1 MKNSPIYSLRRSF
14 IVFVF
19 SFSLIGLFARAVY
32 LQLFEHEFLEEEGN
46 ARHLRVVE
54 MPAHRGMIL
63 DRNGELLAVS
73 TPIFSVWANPE
84 IASKNS
90 ESIRK
95 AARILNLDVAGLVD
109 KIQNKKSRQF
119 IYIKRH
125 IDPQQ
130 AEQLKQQN
138 ITGVYLQREYRRYY
152 PTAEVSSHVLGFTDI
167 DDKGLEGVELAYDQ
181 WLRGQTGAKK
191 VIKDQLN
198 RIVEDVEGIRIPQP
212 GQNISVSI
220 DRRVQYIAYRE
231 LKAKLAQHRA
241 RSASAVMINSKTG
254 EIIAM
259 ANVPSFNPNNRK
271 GYRSHTYRNRAVTD
285 VFEPGSTIKPF
296 TIASALESNR
306 YSPQTIIN
314 TSPGMYQVG
323 DHTIKDIKD
332 YGQLTVSEV
341 ILKSSN
347 VGATKIALTIPS
359 QDLWTTFNSIGI
371 GQSTES
377 GFPGEVGGHIK
388 NFQDWRE
395 VEHATLAFGYGISMT
410 TLQLARAYAVLASG
424 GKRLSISMLNKTDVN
439 FNQDDSVRAFS
450 PQTIDKVLSMLTAV
464 VSENG
469 TGYRAAIPGYSVAG
483 KTGTVHKSTKG
494 GYEEDKYISL
504 FAGIA
509 PASDPRLVLVV
520 MVNEPS
526 RGVYFGG
533 EVAAPIFSKIMGGAL
548 RILNIAPDKVPL
560 HANSSDPLNDR
571 AG

>member
-1 MKNSPIYSLRRSF
+1 MKKAPIFTLRRTL

-19 SFSLIGLFARAVY
+19 IFCLIGLLARSVY
-32 LQLFEHEFLEEEGN
+32 LQLFEHEFLEEEGK

-73 TPIFSVWANPE
+73 TPIYSVWANPE
-84 IASKNS
+84 IALKNRESIMYVAKVLKIGTNGLIEKLQQKNS
-90 ESIRK
+90 K
-95 AARILNLDVAGLVD
+95 
-109 KIQNKKSRQF
+109 QF
-119 IYIKRH
+119 VYIKRH
-125 IDPQQ
+125 IDPLQ
-130 AEQLKQQN
+130 AEQLKQK
-138 ITGVYLQREYRRYY
+138 GVSGIHLQREYRRYY

-167 DDKGLEGVELAYDQ
+167 DDNGLEGLELAYDQ
-181 WLRGQTGAKK
+181 WLRGQPGAKK

-212 GQNISVSI
+212 GKTIALSL
-220 DRRVQYIAYRE
+220 DRRIQYLAYRE
-231 LKAKLAQHRA
+231 LKAKFAQHRA
-241 RSASAVMINSKTG
+241 RSASAVMIDAKTG

-271 GYRSHTYRNRAVTD
+271 GFRSHTYRNRAVTD

-296 TIASALESNR
+296 TIASALESQR
-306 YSPQTIIN
+306 YSPNTIVN
-314 TSPGMYQVG
+314 TAPGIYKVG
-323 DHTIKDIKD
+323 DHMIRDTKDF
-332 YGQLTVSEV
+332 GMLTVSNV
-341 ILKSSN
+341 IIKSSN
-347 VGATKIALTIPS
+347 VGATKIALTIPPEN
-359 QDLWTTFNSIGI
+359 LWSTFNSIGV

-388 NFQDWRE
+388 SFQDWRE

-410 TLQLARAYAVLASG
+410 TLQLARAYATLASG
-424 GKRLSISMLNKTDVN
+424 GKQLPITMLSKPDAKYNLNNSSRVL
-439 FNQDDSVRAFS
+439 SS
-450 PQTIDKVLSMLTAV
+450 QTVERIISMLTAV
-464 VSENG
+464 VSEEG
-469 TGYRAAIPGYSVAG
+469 TGLRAAIPGYSVAG

-509 PASDPRLVLVV
+509 PASDPRLVLVI

-526 RGVYFGG
+526 RGAYFGG

-548 RILNIAPDKVPL
+548 RILNVAPDDVPL
-560 HANSSDPLNDR
+560 QVNLKDSMQDHA
-571 AG
+571 G